1 MQKNLIIRLLF
12 FIVLLI
18 VLNALFHLMGIH
30 IHISIIG
37 SVLITIGIWVVFGL
51 MSSKR

>member
-18 VLNALFHLMGIH
+18 VLNMLFHLMGIH

-51 MSSKR
+51 MGSKR